1 MLQALELTNGSLLGQ
16 YMQRGAAFWHKQE
29 SSDVKSLV
37 NRIYQS
43 ALGRSPNSAEAQL
56 AAEIVGTPANA
67 EGIEDLLWSICMLPE
82 FQLVP

>member
-16 YMQRGAAFWHKQE
+16 YIQRGAAFWHKQPA
-29 SSDVKSLV
+29 SAANPLV
-37 NRIYQS
+37 DRIYQT
-43 ALGRSPNSAEAQL
+43 ALGRSPNSAESQL
-56 AAEIVGTPANA
+56 AVEIVGTPASP